1 MTDRADEPLKLTP
14 NELLAKHGPAGW
26 LVRRLQAYALLGWI
40 LFGVTL
46 TLHFALILVG
56 TLSPRPVVAVDA
68 SGRVLGTLEY
78 LKPTTRSDADI
89 LAASMRFTDDYLSLN
104 SATIFNDYAAAMN
117 MMAPDLLHATEQ
129 ALQHDDYLARVAA
142 AHTHSWIE
150 WASAGAAP
158 RVLSRHGLDA
168 QVRLRGTLHVEGPG
182 GEIQKPFDMTLET
195 RAVARNSFN
204 TAGLEILAR
213 RDN

>member
-1 MTDRADEPLKLTP
+1 MTDSADEPLKITA

-26 LVRRLQAYALLGWI
+26 LVRRLQTYALLGWI

-46 TLHFALILVG
+46 TLHFVTVLVG
-56 TLSPRPVVAVDA
+56 TIAPRPIVAVDA

-78 LKPTTRSDADI
+78 LSPTTRTDQDI
-89 LAASMRFTDDYLSLN
+89 LAASMRFADDYLSLN

-117 MMAPDLLHATEQ
+117 MMAPPLLKATEE
-129 ALQHDDYLARVAA
+129 ALHHDTYLARVAA
-142 AHTHSWIE
+142 SHTHSWIE
-150 WASAGAAP
+150 WADGDAAP
-158 RVLSRHGLDA
+158 RILSRHGLDA
-168 QVRLRGTLHVEGPG
+168 QVRLRGTLFVEGPG
-182 GEIQKPFDMTLET
+182 GQVQKPFDMTLDT

-213 RDN
+213 RDH

>member
-1 MTDRADEPLKLTP
+1 MTDRVDEPLKLTP

-46 TLHFALILVG
+46 TLHFGTILVG
-56 TLSPRPVVAVDA
+56 TLSPRPIVAVDA

-78 LKPTTRSDADI
+78 LSPTSRSNEDI
-89 LAASMRFTDDYLSLN
+89 LAASMRFADDYLSLN

-117 MMAPDLLHATEQ
+117 MMAPNLLHATEQ
-129 ALQHDDYLARVAA
+129 ALHHDDYLARVAA
-142 AHTHSWIE
+142 SRTHSWIE
-150 WASAGAAP
+150 WATADAAP
-158 RVLSRHGLDA
+158 RVLNRHGLNA
-168 QVRLRGTLHVEGPG
+168 EVRLRGTLYVDGPG
-182 GEIQKPFDMTLET
+182 GEVQKPFDMTLET

-204 TAGLEILAR
+204 TAGIEILAR

>member
-40 LFGVTL
+40 LFAITL
-46 TLHFALILVG
+46 TLHFVTVFLSTI
-56 TLSPRPVVAVDA
+56 SPRPIVAVDP

-78 LKPTTRSDADI
+78 LSPTSRSDADI
-89 LAASMRFTDDYLSLN
+89 LDASERFADNYLSLN

-117 MMAPDLLHATEQ
+117 MMGPDLLQVTEK
-129 ALQHDDYLARVAA
+129 ALHHDTYLARVAA
-142 AHTHSWIE
+142 SRTHSWIE
-150 WASAGAAP
+150 WANGDAAP
-158 RVLSRHGLDA
+158 QIVSRHLLDA
-168 QVRLRGTLHVEGPG
+168 TVRLRGTLYVAGPG
-182 GEIQKPFDMTLET
+182 GEVQKPFDMTLEE

-204 TAGLEILAR
+204 TSGLEILAR

>member
-1 MTDRADEPLKLTP
+1 MTDGTEEPLKLTP

-40 LFGVTL
+40 LFGVKL
-46 TLHFALILVG
+46 ALHFALILVS
-56 TLSPRPVVAVDA
+56 TLSPRPIVAVDA

-78 LKPTTRSDADI
+78 LSPTSRSDADI
-89 LAASMRFTDDYLSLN
+89 LAASMRFADDYLSLN

-129 ALQHDDYLARVAA
+129 ALHQDDYLARVAA
-142 AHTHSWIE
+142 SRTRSWIE
-150 WASAGAAP
+150 WAPADAAP

-168 QVRLRGTLHVEGPG
+168 QVRLRGTLYVDGPG
-182 GEIQKPFDMTLET
+182 GEVQKPFDMTLET

-204 TAGLEILAR
+204 TAGIEILAR